1 MLDALLIAS
10 AVLAGPTVDNDR
22 EWAASRPTRGAHSRT
37 VALAAQPPAKLVR
50 WATCVLD
57 RESGGTFTRRQSGA
71 GALNGG
77 GSGAAGRWQFM
88 PDWRHGLPYMIRDR
102 LVQFGMPKKQARQ
115 VRLYLSN
122 LHYIHK
128 YPGIYQDI
136 GMLEVVERGGAFHWD
151 GDRCGRP

>member
-1 MLDALLIAS
+1 MSI
-10 AVLAGPTVDNDR
+10 VLR
-22 EWAASRPTRGAHSRT
+22 AAT
-37 VALAAQPPAKLVR
+37 PPRSVLR

-57 RESGGTFTRRQSGA
+57 RESGGTFDRRQSGT
-71 GALNGG
+71 GALNGE

-102 LVQFGMPKKQARQ
+102 LVQFGMPKQQARE
-115 VRLYLSN
+115 VRLYLSK

-128 YPGIYQDI
+128 YPGVLQDV

-151 GDRCGRP
+151 GHTCGRP